1 MASARKQVSTHVTGK
16 LTNEGMTNMRKER
29 EFLQIKERAPPAER
43 NPRLVIACTCTTSFT
58 TSRHT
63 TKMVAQV
70 QKPAPTF
77 KAQAVVDGV
86 FQDVSLSDF
95 LGQW

>member
-1 MASARKQVSTHVTGK
+1 MTD
-16 LTNEGMTNMRKER
+16 LFLNEAKTNMRKER
-29 EFLQIKERAPPAER
+29 EFLQIKEQGAPHKPSYPQTFAYH
-43 NPRLVIACTCTTSFT
+43 LACALTST

-86 FQDVSLSDF
+86 FQDVSLSEY